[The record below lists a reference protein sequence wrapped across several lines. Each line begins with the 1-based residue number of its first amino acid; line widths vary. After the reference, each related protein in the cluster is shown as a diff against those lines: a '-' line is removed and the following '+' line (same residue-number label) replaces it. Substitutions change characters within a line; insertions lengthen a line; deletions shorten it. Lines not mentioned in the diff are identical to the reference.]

1 MFRTAR
7 SPLGT
12 LALLLL
18 LASSIAG
25 CMSTQRIPFDNSAR
39 LDRITGVTTRSGREI
54 PFFES
59 GASITNDTLYAVDRH
74 GQLILPTDSIARV
87 WNRKFSAVRTVGLV
101 AGLGL
106 VAASV
111 VAAVGANAL
120 GNTQLFP
127 SDY

>member
-1 MFRTAR
+1 MFRTTR

-18 LASSIAG
+18 LAPSIAG
-25 CMSTQRIPFDNSAR
+25 CMSTQRIPFDNTAR

-54 PFFES
+54 PLFEP

-101 AGLGL
+101 GGLALVGAAIAGF
-106 VAASV
+106 S
-111 VAAVGANAL
+111 AVGNIKF
-120 GNTQLFP
+120 FP
-127 SDY
+127 SQ